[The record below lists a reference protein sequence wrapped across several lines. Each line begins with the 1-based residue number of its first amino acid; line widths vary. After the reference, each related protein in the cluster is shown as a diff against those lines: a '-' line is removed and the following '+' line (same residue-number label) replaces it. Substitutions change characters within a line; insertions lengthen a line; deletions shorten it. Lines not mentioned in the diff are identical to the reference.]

1 MAKSKSPAK
10 KKVAPVLTG
19 PKKGEKGYTKSKLI
33 AHLATA
39 VSAKGLGDVSK
50 KQAAAFVETFVD
62 TLRLYAPVGAAVP
75 GLGKVLVKEIPAKP
89 ARTIMSFGKEISVK
103 AKPKSKKVVFRFA
116 KEAKEYFKKG

>member
-10 KKVAPVLTG
+10 KKAAPVLTG

-33 AHLATA
+33 AHLAGA

-50 KQAAAFVETFVD
+50 KQAAAFIEEFVGA
-62 TLRLYAPVGAAVP
+62 LRLYAPVGAAVP

-89 ARTIMSFGKEISVK
+89 ARTIISFGKEIQVK
-103 AKPKSKKVVFRFA
+103 AKPKSKKVVFRFS
-116 KEAKEYFKKG
+116 KEAKEFFKKG